1 MENVR
6 SCKHFQCEQL
16 PDFPL
21 LQPALERAFSGLSF
35 LFFVSGLGK
44 LILLISSAIIQEV
57 MVMREAGRA
66 SLGFF
71 YCDFRDTNKQNRY
84 SLLTS
89 LLTQLAFQS
98 DLFYEMIS
106 RLFSDYDDGAH
117 KPNDAS
123 LMQCL
128 RIMLSSP
135 NQHPVY
141 IIIDALDESPNTF
154 GIPSPRE

>member
-1 MENVR
+1 L
-6 SCKHFQCEQL
+6 QL
-16 PDFPL
+16 
-21 LQPALERAFSGLSF
+21 ALERAFSGLSF
-35 LFFVSGLGK
+35 LFFVSGSGK

-98 DLFYEMIS
+98 DPFYEMIS